1 MQCFKVLFNKDTIVT
16 GKTVLSFAPLKL
28 QGRKTGGGGVGE
40 GGNTPGS
47 IFFSSAVTS
56 QTESPK
62 PVPGNSCLFS
72 RVIQILVKLN
82 VG

>member
-1 MQCFKVLFNKDTIVT
+1 M
-16 GKTVLSFAPLKL
+16 
-28 QGRKTGGGGVGE
+28 GE
-40 GGNTPGS
+40 NTPGS

-56 QTESPK
+56 QSESPK
-62 PVPGNSCLFS
+62 SVPGNFYLFS